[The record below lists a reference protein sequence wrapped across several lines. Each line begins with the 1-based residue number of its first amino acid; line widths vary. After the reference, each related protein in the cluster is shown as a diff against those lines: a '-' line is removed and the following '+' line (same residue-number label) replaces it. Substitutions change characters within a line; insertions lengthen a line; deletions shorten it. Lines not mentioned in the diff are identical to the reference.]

1 MSKEERIS
9 RLSEMLQNVGELI
22 KEINDSNEQSSYGE
36 DEETN
41 E

>member
-9 RLSEMLQNVGELI
+9 RLSEMLQDVDKLI
-22 KEINDSNEQSSYGE
+22 KEINGSDEQCSCGE

-41 E
+41 